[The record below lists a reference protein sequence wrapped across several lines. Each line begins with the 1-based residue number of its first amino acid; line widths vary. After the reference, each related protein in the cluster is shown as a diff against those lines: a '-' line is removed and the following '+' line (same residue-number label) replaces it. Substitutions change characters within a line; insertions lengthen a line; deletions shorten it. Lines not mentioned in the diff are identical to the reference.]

1 MYVSNDVIRLKN
13 NYFLITETNIYV
25 YKCLENSSRGIS
37 KWNICITEWQLS
49 LNRLWF
55 TYPCAHSFIILLYS
69 LSSFIIFCFIS
80 QTWYICLDKLTYF
93 NWYGHFFFNHTWR
106 LNDKSSFLG
115 FLFGIDVYHLFFF
128 FILHR
133 ITSTRGCITTLTV
146 YEGRYARI
154 REN

>member
-93 NWYGHFFFNHTWR
+93 NWYGRFFQSYMEAKWQILIFGISVWYWC
-106 LNDKSSFLG
+106 LSSF
-115 FLFGIDVYHLFFF
+115 FSFSFYI
-128 FILHR
+128 
-133 ITSTRGCITTLTV
+133 
-146 YEGRYARI
+146 E
-154 REN
+154 